1 MFDEIK
7 TLNIN
12 SDLSKKI
19 LNNIID
25 NKEINYKKLNI
36 LFLKKKIE
44 KLKKDYLLI
53 KNKKKI
59 NENYKLHIFWEI
71 LKKKI

>member
-1 MFDEIK
+1 MYDEIK

-36 LFLKKKIE
+36 LFLKKKIQ
-44 KLKKDYLLI
+44 KLKKRLSF
-53 KNKKKI
+53 N
-59 NENYKLHIFWEI
+59 
-71 LKKKI
+71 